1 MILMN
6 NEITLKNAMKEL
18 LETSIFKNIAKRND
32 KRFAEKL
39 AIWLLRYI
47 LVVSSMKESLKIDL
61 ETTLLNIHGQN
72 FKKIIEVTERSFK
85 NAESNSNDSDSYIW

>member
-1 MILMN
+1 MSDGT
-6 NEITLKNAMKEL
+6 TLKKAMDEL
-18 LETSIFKNIAKRND
+18 LQTSIFKNIAKRND

-47 LVVSSMKESLKIDL
+47 LVVSSMKESMKIDL

-72 FKKIIEVTERSFK
+72 FKKIIDVTERSFK
-85 NAESNSNDSDSYIW
+85 NAEKDKDKSDSYIW